1 MGIFDNYDESTGG
14 VSSTKKTNPVATK
27 TPSNTG
33 GIFSTYSESESIPKP
48 QASAPIAPVVP
59 SVPVPEPVSMQKR
72 PSFSQEVMKKVTG
85 SLFFGPIAPVIETLA
100 QTKKGKD
107 VIGKAQEVK
116 QIALDKTINQPKVQ
130 KAIVATSEV
139 TSGGS
144 IIPAVKS
151 IFGEAFD
158 MGMGRQD
165 AEDVVDRFERY
176 KTEFSKNA
184 NDPNSKFTK
193 KLAYSIMDSG
203 PQTITGVLLG
213 AIPFVGP
220 AVSSTYFGGLSASE
234 QIQEQGKVTSP
245 LKIAIDT
252 VGDRILGTGIEGLLK
267 KPAKDLV
274 KTGFIETA
282 KNFGKGAITE
292 GSTESAQSLLKF
304 AVDYQNAKTPEQ
316 KQTVVQKTKDYV
328 TKGGLFLEFTTGAI
342 LGGGISGVAGTYN
355 PEQTNYV
362 SRKTFSKKDDEFFND
377 GQNKTREQVRDV
389 VNNEINNGTDDLI
402 IAKGL
407 SDSTGIDTQ
416 TATQIV
422 NEIKQDS
429 QPEKQTSDLDIY
441 KVIQEASKEV
451 ENATVT
457 QEQTDLVNTTAEI
470 ENSVNRALGLETEAI
485 KSEVKKTNEK
495 LSEIEKLIKDQR
507 TEGYSDFEIA
517 QKLQKEY
524 KISLKEANDEIAK
537 YGATIKE
544 VAKQTEVKPTE
555 VPVVSEKRTKAEEN
569 LSKIDKEVSK
579 PDLKSEYFVGGMVGF
594 ETNTKKQAQTI
605 DKAIKQAKEY
615 NKAYEEVKT
624 LDTVEKNYNQ
634 IVKEYYASKEL
645 LKTGKRSNGES
656 FTKDEIKELN
666 LMVKKYEVRMGRL
679 ERQYKLTR
687 PVVDNNVD
695 NENKPVDNEPKLAKK
710 ISNKEPF
717 DPYEY
722 KGVAFT
728 LFENEGEYKASF
740 TDYKGRPIA
749 NMVYNF
755 LDKKQKKEYDSIRDR
770 MNYGTKEE
778 AQKQLNELGDFENR
792 NKDAFVKAKEAID
805 EIEKKP
811 EAKLIEPEQPKPE
824 QEKDTVPKTES
835 KGIKNLTDYND
846 FRKELRDGNVT
857 LEEYKQA
864 FADFVENK
872 EAIKEE
878 LGKKSKDAILKQ
890 GMSFYIR
897 SSDKKASILDQVMSE
912 LQMWFTIGRNLSY
925 TIGGRDSSTNAL
937 TALVEKTT
945 QEDIDAYV
953 KQIAELRAERATK
966 IAEFKKA
973 VTNPQT
979 LDEFKTFIEIEGKEK
994 LNEEQLVR
1002 YEELIAMQAK
1012 EKEAKQLKEKGVIE
1026 GVKTDTTMTME
1037 ETTNTKT
1044 GEPLFKVKMA
1054 DRIAKDQ
1061 YIALNNSA
1069 KKLGGYYST
1078 FAKGFLFKNKTDAES
1093 FMNVGKGEKVETNRP
1108 EEMQAEKEQNT
1119 AQKLMDLADKLEV
1132 TAEEKLNRDRKTNT
1146 ARRANMANGIEAD
1159 ARKDLATAQT
1169 IKNLASAIASG
1180 DAKLLNRVSTKTQ
1193 VETLDRILSSA
1204 NYKQTREGSKNTGT
1218 FKTDVP
1224 IDNKTVEYVTEYV
1237 PTFYIKGLE
1246 ETALKGKET
1255 KGLKLVADRVLK
1267 STSKAKA
1274 RGDEHYIPSVNDMYE
1289 IIKLADGLP
1298 KQDVNWFIPDNV
1310 ANFKRLQA
1318 MGINSI
1324 EQLRATLR
1332 EYIQFKET
1340 PADADKVKQLE
1351 RDIVGKKV
1359 GIDFFPTPKNIANQ
1373 MVNLADIQD
1382 GMTVLEPSAGN
1393 GNIADAIR
1401 ETGVSPDVAEISGE
1415 LRNILEA
1422 KGYTVVAHD
1431 FLKINDKYD
1440 RIVMNPPFAAGMDAV
1455 HLQHAF
1461 DILNPGG
1468 KVVSIIGEGSFIRND
1483 KSSTAFR
1490 EWLDSVG
1497 ATVEELPSGTFKD
1510 TDLLATTGA
1519 NARLVEIYK
1528 PETAKYK
1535 INAEPVLNLKKDVSV
1550 TDIYGN
1556 KSVIPAGEALTPY
1569 QLGGSKVMLRDG
1581 QDYIVSKNQ
1590 YQNVQNQS
1598 VKAVA
1603 KEFAPE
1609 LAKTIETVKG
1619 ETTTGKDPAS
1629 LEDRQSEIE
1638 KIFED
1643 NGYTLEMDMSGES
1656 VLLDSE
1662 DEFVEYDNLVEE
1674 NPQLA
1679 TLLDEYGENAVDI
1692 SNGIETESDTK
1703 FYKYQLDGG
1712 TNYKEILLQ
1721 APEEKMIPQT
1731 SSLDEVAQE
1740 IYGKNYGDLT
1750 ARDQKQVEIRAYS
1763 EFKNPSFKS
1772 SHWNEPN
1779 VITHLRM
1786 NERKY
1791 TPKYNPKAGFTEQKV
1806 SFMEELQSDW
1816 AREGRSKGFTD
1827 ERKISIKEKD
1837 GYWEAI
1843 DEQGNFISRHSLA
1856 NTKEEAL
1863 AEAKNGM
1870 SSKGTVPN
1878 NPLLKNWQELAVK
1891 RALIEAVNTNADY
1904 FAWTN
1909 GDQQKARYNLSK
1921 QVKEIK
1927 WGKTGKTVNSKIK
1940 DSILVGITPVSSGDN
1955 GYFNLTVDLTGK
1967 VIDSTGDGS
1976 TFKGKNIDEVVGKGI
1991 AEQIMAQE
1999 DGKLEGNGL
2008 NIGGEWANNLYDKQ
2022 VKAIVEDLTGG
2033 KVETID
2039 MGLKDETKAV
2049 IFTHTGRDEG
2059 GRVMNSELKVGLEI
2073 QGENGELLIVTDVFE
2088 DGAFK
2093 AIQKDLFDSYGESM
2107 DEFKKS
2113 GIYTRRAELLNLSA
2127 DKQSKG
2133 QQALKLTPEIK
2144 SIIKSEAPQLKQPS
2158 GRPLDA
2164 YKMGSVES
2172 PVFDRTLDEVKDGL
2186 KKIFGR
2192 EVPLGEVFNAK
2203 KDLGNSY
2210 AMARAMKSMIK
2221 LLNVN
2226 NSFSEAIANHEGW
2239 HWYKM
2244 QLSLEEQ
2251 AGIREI
2257 ELAYAK
2263 QNEEKMKKIREVY
2276 SGIPGYETE
2285 ASMAEELMADT
2296 LAEYTKTGKTVVDKI
2311 KAWFDKAIIKLK
2323 LIFSGRSDVLN
2334 MFKNIKNILDET
2346 TGNNLPNGRG
2356 KFKLEG
2362 QIDFSTGDN
2371 TTNDKLALESKGEAQ
2386 PIRKIKVSGK
2396 DIVLPEYLQNE
2407 TLALEIEGEYL
2418 DQNPLSTLWVYAD
2431 KRNDELPEVTGRD
2444 TSVFAQKGDDIVNNG
2459 EFQMYADS
2467 DGHVLSETVRSAFR
2481 DFVDQKRSYK
2491 ERVKQNKIHIS
2502 EFKNKVKDELALDV
2516 LAQQEEKKT
2525 IADIKAREKTEDIER
2540 RRKIADQA
2548 IENAKKEEEAKQARI
2563 RTINQAKTT
2572 KIKELSFL
2580 DKMVGQSLNPLK
2592 YTDKITQ
2599 NIFNNW
2605 NKKIQKGSIRADK
2618 EAKEFT
2624 NIPITDGIDT
2634 ILKYEAGED
2643 TKYSKDIKEK
2653 FDALRD
2659 EAQTRG
2665 VDLGFRENYLPH
2677 VYNENAK
2684 EIGEKIRKYLTD
2696 KGLTEDQITAYEN
2709 GEKLPE
2715 SVTKA
2720 LKINPFFS
2728 KERVFPTYRVA
2739 MEYGL
2744 TPKYTNVAQLVGHY
2758 VEELETIVANNELV
2772 TELEQAGKI
2781 LPFEDA
2787 PILKWDMVNLP
2798 FSKKGYMAPPNVARV
2813 INGLFGKQEPTLWT
2827 YMAKL
2832 SKKMQEIKLS
2842 AGLPYTT
2849 VNFFAIG
2856 QLVKE
2861 ITAGNF
2867 KATNAFFRANFD
2879 RKSMSWLEENRNY
2892 IYMMAKQGI
2901 NLRETIDSWENL
2913 YNNLSDI
2920 KGIGNKS
2927 GEIFDRAF
2935 NKKTFMSFMPMMQI
2949 QLFKDTYNAFIKKG
2963 YTADIAEE
2971 FAGRVVSNN
2980 FGLSRFSGRSKTTQ
2994 DKLSAVFF
3002 APTFREGIINTLFNT
3017 GKAGADIVKN
3027 TGGLRGPLDPAL
3039 IQNRKL
3045 LAGMTISYVLYTLL
3059 NAGLNDDGDD
3069 ENGKEWMSENP
3080 KNRKFALRIP
3090 TDDGT
3095 IVYIEFMPSFLAFAR
3110 NMFSGTYGLAT
3121 GDFDTAKQKYG
3132 SVFSM
3137 PIKTASEIWANA
3149 DYFDRPIYKETDTG
3163 AQKTLKI
3170 AKYLGLSVMHPYITE
3185 TVNQIQDK
3193 KPLYQSVVTG
3203 LELPLK
3209 FSTKDKEATSEYY
3222 DALDKKAKENARAKE
3237 KVQPIYDKVQ
3247 ELKAQNKYTEATALV
3262 NNLSEDDQIIYN
3274 KIKQNPYEKKKEK
3287 IALYE
3292 DAIKSLETKTLSQ
3305 VEKDIATQLYG
3316 NDVTKAQ
3323 RSIVNKDFGYY
3334 KEFNGYKYKTEAD
3347 ELKALDNDNK
3357 VLYLKSLKNKLSP
3370 TDYNEFIKKGR
3381 TKVRLSSGASSPILI
3396 SDDVLKQ
3403 IR

>member
-85 SLFFGPIAPVIETLA
+85 SLFFGPIAPVVETLA
-100 QTKKGKD
+100 QTKKGKE

-213 AIPFVGP
+213 AIPLVGP

-274 KTGFIETA
+274 KTGFIETV

-362 SRKTFSKKDDEFFND
+362 PRKTFSKKDDEFFND

-429 QPEKQTSDLDIY
+429 QPEQQTSDLDIY
-441 KVIQEASKEV
+441 KVIQEASQEV

-517 QKLQKEY
+517 KKLQKDY
-524 KISLKEANDEIAK
+524 KISLKEANDELAK
-537 YGATIKE
+537 YGETAKE
-544 VAKQTEVKPTE
+544 LAKQTEVKPTE
-555 VPVVSEKRTKAEEN
+555 APINGTGLTITGNEVFDNGKKVGDLIIEKDNKNTINIRNIDTTGNSGVGYGTKIIKTIFENNPNVNRITGDSVKESLGFWEKIGAKMTQPKRIDGGEGSLFKLSREDFFNKTSKKEPLKASNQEE
-569 LSKIDKEVSK
+569 
-579 PDLKSEYFVGGMVGF
+579 
-594 ETNTKKQAQTI
+594 KKTVTE
-605 DKAIKQAKEY
+605 QAKKEAS
-615 NKAYEEVKT
+615 NKPAV
-624 LDTVEKNYNQ
+624 N
-634 IVKEYYASKEL
+634 KEDKGAFEL
-645 LKTGKRSNGES
+645 L
-656 FTKDEIKELN
+656 
-666 LMVKKYEVRMGRL
+666 
-679 ERQYKLTR
+679 
-687 PVVDNNVD
+687 
-695 NENKPVDNEPKLAKK
+695 
-710 ISNKEPF
+710 
-717 DPYEY
+717 
-722 KGVAFT
+722 
-728 LFENEGEYKASF
+728 ENEGEFKVTTTTYKLRE
-740 TDYKGRPIA
+740 TA
-749 NMVYNF
+749 NVAYSF
-755 LDKKQKKEYDSIRDR
+755 LDKKQKKEYDSIKDR

-778 AQKQLNELGDFENR
+778 AQKQLDDLIDFENR
-792 NKDAFVKAKEAID
+792 NKEAFVKAKETMDKWEEEEKAKELEDKTEPLFTPAEFNEDFDENPVVFKAGQFVIDKNGDPAVIVSGNDEWVKDTENPMRDANIGSVRTRYIGQEKDYIGYANQLRHATATEID
-805 EIEKKP
+805 EIKKMKDYAPAIVPEQKKLFQTKKKVRTKKGFISSQEALEKALDIPVFKELQARGQVVLSEKLNNPKALASYYKGVIKFINNPHETTLPHEAFHAFADLVLTTDEKSQALELVRETGMGDLQAEEKLAQDFAEWYVGKQKQTTLEKIFDKIKAFFNKLVGNRNQIEALFESVLDEKLVRSINSFEKLGGIDELRREYNQSPEEFTYELFEKSDIWKKPTLKRATIIGALGSLRKPLMKEFVATKLDTDFAGQEVIDTEELRRSIYSDLLDMKIIESSRYADYGLSNIGTTTNSAKTYILNTNFLHGRTGHFSGEFKTTTTSDDLEIRVIKAGMHDGQRVDEDQYYVTRKDLNASNLVEGTFGKFNTRDEAQAYIDGFSDMSQEQAGLFGHFRAYQDSSADPEIADSFNVVEMQSDVFQDLSASYFRSNKRLMENELKIVQDDINQAQKVVDRYKEARSTQEARIDEFKKGIKDFNKNDPQYKLFTETENKKIDALKELVADNEQEIAKKQDYIDRQEKELEKIKAKYTLQPEGVFFGKAKEYSLITDSVIDLQDIVNGIEKKP
-811 EAKLIEPEQPKPE
+811 NVTPSMSFMDSSITRLLRKNLV
-824 QEKDTVPKTES
+824 KDKFYVQLWSPYTES
-835 KGIKNLTDYND
+835 IQDREVNLSDYNSQSMDALLENGKEYGYKNRQIIKN
-846 FRKELRDGNVT
+846 R
-857 LEEYKQA
+857 
-864 FADFVENK
+864 
-872 EAIKEE
+872 
-878 LGKKSKDAILKQ
+878 
-890 GMSFYIR
+890 
-897 SSDKKASILDQVMSE
+897 
-912 LQMWFTIGRNLSY
+912 LQ
-925 TIGGRDSSTNAL
+925 
-937 TALVEKTT
+937 
-945 QEDIDAYV
+945 
-953 KQIAELRAERATK
+953 
-966 IAEFKKA
+966 
-973 VTNPQT
+973 
-979 LDEFKTFIEIEGKEK
+979 EI
-994 LNEEQLVR
+994 
-1002 YEELIAMQAK
+1002 I
-1012 EKEAKQLKEKGVIE
+1012 KEAKGNLPSKEEFLKLTPQEEREVKLSEQFISFKNNYYETIINSTIRQAAMEDARVIRFATPYTVANVE
-1026 GVKTDTTMTME
+1026 G
-1037 ETTNTKT
+1037 
-1044 GEPLFKVKMA
+1044 
-1054 DRIAKDQ
+1054 
-1061 YIALNNSA
+1061 YIAN
-1069 KKLGGYYST
+1069 
-1078 FAKGFLFKNKTDAES
+1078 
-1093 FMNVGKGEKVETNRP
+1093 
-1108 EEMQAEKEQNT
+1108 
-1119 AQKLMDLADKLEV
+1119 
-1132 TAEEKLNRDRKTNT
+1132 
-1146 ARRANMANGIEAD
+1146 
-1159 ARKDLATAQT
+1159 
-1169 IKNLASAIASG
+1169 
-1180 DAKLLNRVSTKTQ
+1180 
-1193 VETLDRILSSA
+1193 
-1204 NYKQTREGSKNTGT
+1204 
-1218 FKTDVP
+1218 
-1224 IDNKTVEYVTEYV
+1224 
-1237 PTFYIKGLE
+1237 
-1246 ETALKGKET
+1246 
-1255 KGLKLVADRVLK
+1255 
-1267 STSKAKA
+1267 
-1274 RGDEHYIPSVNDMYE
+1274 
-1289 IIKLADGLP
+1289 
-1298 KQDVNWFIPDNV
+1298 
-1310 ANFKRLQA
+1310 
-1318 MGINSI
+1318 
-1324 EQLRATLR
+1324 
-1332 EYIQFKET
+1332 
-1340 PADADKVKQLE
+1340 
-1351 RDIVGKKV
+1351 
-1359 GIDFFPTPKNIANQ
+1359 
-1373 MVNLADIQD
+1373 
-1382 GMTVLEPSAGN
+1382 
-1393 GNIADAIR
+1393 
-1401 ETGVSPDVAEISGE
+1401 
-1415 LRNILEA
+1415 
-1422 KGYTVVAHD
+1422 
-1431 FLKINDKYD
+1431 
-1440 RIVMNPPFAAGMDAV
+1440 
-1455 HLQHAF
+1455 
-1461 DILNPGG
+1461 
-1468 KVVSIIGEGSFIRND
+1468 
-1483 KSSTAFR
+1483 
-1490 EWLDSVG
+1490 
-1497 ATVEELPSGTFKD
+1497 
-1510 TDLLATTGA
+1510 
-1519 NARLVEIYK
+1519 
-1528 PETAKYK
+1528 
-1535 INAEPVLNLKKDVSV
+1535 
-1550 TDIYGN
+1550 
-1556 KSVIPAGEALTPY
+1556 
-1569 QLGGSKVMLRDG
+1569 
-1581 QDYIVSKNQ
+1581 
-1590 YQNVQNQS
+1590 
-1598 VKAVA
+1598 
-1603 KEFAPE
+1603 
-1609 LAKTIETVKG
+1609 
-1619 ETTTGKDPAS
+1619 
-1629 LEDRQSEIE
+1629 
-1638 KIFED
+1638 
-1643 NGYTLEMDMSGES
+1643 
-1656 VLLDSE
+1656 
-1662 DEFVEYDNLVEE
+1662 
-1674 NPQLA
+1674 
-1679 TLLDEYGENAVDI
+1679 DEYGEPEGDYTEQEVDDIGVGGEIEIMGYTGIVTSIDNNGYNVVYSDSRDGLSRPITEDDIIEGEKEIRTMDFNVLEDLADVKQTFSEHVDASSDGLSQKEIDAIHEKIREATDIESLENINGFETVKEEMIDTYMENFNAYEYMRDI
-1692 SNGIETESDTK
+1692 YGSNGFASYA
-1703 FYKYQLDGG
+1703 YKGTTYYVDGAGNDVTDEYIAYKTSFSG
-1712 TNYKEILLQ
+1712 T
-1721 APEEKMIPQT
+1721 A
-1731 SSLDEVAQE
+1731 D
-1740 IYGKNYGDLT
+1740 
-1750 ARDQKQVEIRAYS
+1750 
-1763 EFKNPSFKS
+1763 EFKLSDIGS
-1772 SHWNEPN
+1772 DEHRA
-1779 VITHLRM
+1779 IAA
-1786 NERKY
+1786 KY
-1791 TPKYNPKAGFTEQKV
+1791 GT
-1806 SFMEELQSDW
+1806 DD
-1816 AREGRSKGFTD
+1816 EG
-1827 ERKISIKEKD
+1827 KD
-1837 GYWEAI
+1837 GAFLKYIKRKRKDLREVV
-1843 DEQGNFISRHSLA
+1843 DENGFSWYESNITPEDKASVELYQTEDQISSDDA
-1856 NTKEEAL
+1856 
-1863 AEAKNGM
+1863 
-1870 SSKGTVPN
+1870 
-1878 NPLLKNWQELAVK
+1878 WQENEIDIMTGKIKIEDMKPVEKNPVFNTGDKVEDAK
-1891 RALIEAVNTNADY
+1891 RALL
-1904 FAWTN
+1904 FAEN
-1909 GDQQKARYNLSK
+1909 R
-1921 QVKEIK
+1921 
-1927 WGKTGKTVNSKIK
+1927 
-1940 DSILVGITPVSSGDN
+1940 VGIKTQPVRKINVSG
-1955 GYFNLTVDLTGK
+1955 
-1967 VIDSTGDGS
+1967 
-1976 TFKGKNIDEVVGKGI
+1976 
-1991 AEQIMAQE
+1991 
-1999 DGKLEGNGL
+1999 
-2008 NIGGEWANNLYDKQ
+2008 
-2022 VKAIVEDLTGG
+2022 
-2033 KVETID
+2033 
-2039 MGLKDETKAV
+2039 
-2049 IFTHTGRDEG
+2049 
-2059 GRVMNSELKVGLEI
+2059 
-2073 QGENGELLIVTDVFE
+2073 
-2088 DGAFK
+2088 
-2093 AIQKDLFDSYGESM
+2093 
-2107 DEFKKS
+2107 
-2113 GIYTRRAELLNLSA
+2113 
-2127 DKQSKG
+2127 
-2133 QQALKLTPEIK
+2133 
-2144 SIIKSEAPQLKQPS
+2144 
-2158 GRPLDA
+2158 
-2164 YKMGSVES
+2164 
-2172 PVFDRTLDEVKDGL
+2172 
-2186 KKIFGR
+2186 
-2192 EVPLGEVFNAK
+2192 AK
-2203 KDLGNSY
+2203 
-2210 AMARAMKSMIK
+2210 
-2221 LLNVN
+2221 
-2226 NSFSEAIANHEGW
+2226 
-2239 HWYKM
+2239 
-2244 QLSLEEQ
+2244 
-2251 AGIREI
+2251 I
-2257 ELAYAK
+2257 ELP
-2263 QNEEKMKKIREVY
+2263 E
-2276 SGIPGYETE
+2276 
-2285 ASMAEELMADT
+2285 
-2296 LAEYTKTGKTVVDKI
+2296 
-2311 KAWFDKAIIKLK
+2311 
-2323 LIFSGRSDVLN
+2323 
-2334 MFKNIKNILDET
+2334 
-2346 TGNNLPNGRG
+2346 NLQS
-2356 KFKLEG
+2356 EM
-2362 QIDFSTGDN
+2362 
-2371 TTNDKLALESKGEAQ
+2371 LALE
-2386 PIRKIKVSGK
+2386 
-2396 DIVLPEYLQNE
+2396 L
-2407 TLALEIEGEYL
+2407 EGEYIE
-2418 DQNPLSTLWVYAD
+2418 QNPLNDLWKYAD
-2431 KRNDELPEVTGRD
+2431 KRNDTLPEVTGKD

-2467 DGHVLSETVRSAFR
+2467 DGHVLSETVRDAFR
-2481 DFVDQKRSYK
+2481 GFVDQKRSYI
-2491 ERVKQNKIHIS
+2491 ERLKQNKGNVRS
-2502 EFKNKVKDELALDV
+2502 FKNREKDKLALEKLNV
-2516 LAQQEEKKT
+2516 QQDKKN
-2525 IADIKAREKTEDIER
+2525 IVDIKAREKTEDIER

-2709 GEKLPE
+2709 GEMLPE
-2715 SVTKA
+2715 SITKA

-2728 KERVFPTYRVA
+2728 KERVFPTYKVA

-3027 TGGLRGPLDPAL
+3027 AGGLRVPLDPAL

-3185 TVNQIQDK
+3185 TINQIQDK